1 MDDRRKRARLGQRA
15 DIAMA
20 MLDQPGDKG
29 IATYT
34 FNWAFAGRI
43 DVRDQNDV
51 GIVETGAEAV
61 KEMGDASK
69 AMRLNHRDQ
78 LTGDDCAG
86 CFQNR
91 SDFDRMMTVI
101 VDNGHA
107 IPLAGLGKAALDPFE
122 VTQRSLQGVVAE
134 CHRFRN
140 RRDGQRVLYI
150 VPAEHW
156 QKQVRD
162 PASSIT

>member
-34 FNWAFAGRI
+34 FNRAFAGRVN
-43 DVRDQNDV
+43 VRDQNDV

-69 AMRLNHRDQ
+69 AMWLHHRDQ
-78 LTGDDCAG
+78 LALDDCT
-86 CFQNR
+86 CCLQNR
-91 SDFDRMMTVI
+91 ADFDRMMTVI
-101 VDNGHA
+101 VDDGHA
-107 IPLAGLGKAALDPFE
+107 IPLAGLGKATLDPFE
-122 VTQRSLQGVVAE
+122 IAQRS
-134 CHRFRN
+134 
-140 RRDGQRVLYI
+140 
-150 VPAEHW
+150 
-156 QKQVRD
+156 
-162 PASSIT
+162 